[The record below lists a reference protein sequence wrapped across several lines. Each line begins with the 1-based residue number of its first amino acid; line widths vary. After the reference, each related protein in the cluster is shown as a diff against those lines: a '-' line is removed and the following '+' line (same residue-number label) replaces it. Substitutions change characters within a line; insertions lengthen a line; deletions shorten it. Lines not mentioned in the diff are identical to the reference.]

1 MEHGQGL
8 ALPGAERGRNLMKAE
23 RWQQVNDL
31 FQSAAERA
39 PEERAAFLD
48 EACHGDE
55 GLCRE
60 VESLLA
66 SYERAENFIES
77 PAFEVAPE
85 LVTNDRAGAMVGE
98 LIGHYRIESLIG
110 VGGMGEVYLARDER
124 LGRKVALKLLP
135 KRLTA
140 DETQLTRFKTEARSA
155 SALNHPNILTVY
167 EIGAEGNRQFIAMEF
182 IEGMTLRAS
191 LAHGRMNL
199 HAALEIAVQ
208 VASALAAAH
217 ETGVVHRDIKP
228 ENIMLRP
235 DGYAKVLDFGIAK
248 LTEQRSASDH
258 HEVGTTAVLQTRP
271 GLVLGT
277 GHYMSPEQTRGQKVD
292 ARSDI
297 WSLGVVLYEMVGGN
311 PPFRG
316 ETPSDC
322 IASILKTE
330 PPPLS
335 DVLSIVPLKLESILH
350 KALRKNRDER
360 YQTIK
365 EMLADLRNLKGELEV
380 EGSSTQTRARGEF
393 IVSKIKRRKQG
404 LLLAG
409 AAAILASA
417 TVIYS
422 FFFVAPA
429 PAPDEKSIAVLP
441 FENLSSDKE
450 NAYFATGIQDEILTR
465 LAKIATLKV
474 ISRTSTQQYGARPG
488 NLPEIARQ
496 LAVANILEGNVQ
508 KTGDRVHINTQLIR
522 AATDEHLWAESYD
535 RKLENIFGVEA
546 EVATAVAEA
555 LKTKLTGAEQQA
567 LEQRPTNNPEA
578 YDAYLG
584 GLANSLR
591 PGYSRAENDDAIKF
605 FREAVRLDPKFAV
618 AWAWLAHESALG
630 CFNQIGADF
639 QALCEEA
646 KRAAD
651 QAITLQPDFA
661 ESCLAQG
668 YSYYYG
674 QRDYD
679 SAIIWFEKARAL
691 SPKNSQVLGAL
702 ALVNRR
708 KGQWQ
713 RSLEYFR
720 QAMEFDPRNVTL
732 LSDAGDTFRQLR
744 RYGEAL
750 RTYNRLLD
758 MIHDEPHALASK
770 IKIYQNE
777 GDLAASAAMLLL
789 VHPAMPSDLFEA
801 QIDQWTY
808 ERRYADAIA
817 TLKSALEKPDPTATD
832 WDRITVQARLAW
844 LQQVSADISTAR
856 ETWEDVR
863 SKLDQL
869 RGTRTKIFGAEELA
883 LAYVALGDKNK
894 AFAIVKEADAVVAA
908 SKDAMAALF
917 LPRAMVRIA
926 VLAGDK
932 ELAVQELER
941 LAQMS
946 GNPISYG
953 SLKFSPEWDSLR
965 DDPRFEKIVASLAP
979 KK

>member
-1 MEHGQGL
+1 MLME
-8 ALPGAERGRNLMKAE
+8 PG
-23 RWQQVNDL
+23 RWARITDIYH
-31 FQSAAERA
+31 ATIARP
-39 PEERAAFLD
+39 PEERVSFIGQ
-48 EACHGDE
+48 ECHGDE
-55 GLCRE
+55 SLRKQVEAMVKSHERSGDFIETPAFAIAPELLIE
-60 VESLLA
+60 VQTVDLIGQSIGHYQIESLL
-66 SYERAENFIES
+66 
-77 PAFEVAPE
+77 
-85 LVTNDRAGAMVGE
+85 
-98 LIGHYRIESLIG
+98 G

-140 DETQLTRFKTEARSA
+140 DETQLSRFKIEARSA

-167 EIGAEGNRQFIAMEF
+167 EIGAEGNRHFIATEF
-182 IEGMTLRAS
+182 IEGITLRAS
-191 LAHGRMNL
+191 LMRGRLNL
-199 HAALEIAVQ
+199 HDALEIAVQ

-217 ETGVVHRDIKP
+217 EAGVVHRDIKP

-248 LTEQRSASDH
+248 LTEQRPSSDH
-258 HEVGTTAVLQTRP
+258 YDLGTTAVLQTQP

-277 GHYMSPEQTRGQKVD
+277 GHYMSPEQARGQTVD

-297 WSLGVVLYEMVGGN
+297 WSLGVVIYETVAGT

-322 IASILKTE
+322 IASILTAE

-335 DVLSIVPLKLESILH
+335 GVLPDLPLKLESILQ
-350 KALRKNRDER
+350 KALRKNKDER

-365 EMLADLRNLKGELEV
+365 EMLADLRNLKAELEA
-380 EGSSTQTRARGEF
+380 EGSSPQTKVHAES
-393 IVSKIKRRKQG
+393 IVSKIKRHKRG
-404 LLLAG
+404 VLLTL
-409 AAAILASA
+409 AAAILAA
-417 TVIYS
+417 AAFAY
-422 FFFVAPA
+422 FFLFVAP
-429 PAPDEKSIAVLP
+429 PPLPNEKSIAVLP

-450 NAYFATGIQDEILTR
+450 NAYFATAIQDEILTR
-465 LAKIATLKV
+465 LSKIAALKV
-474 ISRTSTQQYGARPG
+474 ISRTSTQQYAARPS

-496 LAVANILEGNVQ
+496 LAVANILEGSVQ
-508 KTGDRVHINTQLIR
+508 KAGDQVRINTQLIR

-555 LKTKLTGAEQQA
+555 LKTKLTGAEQKA

-584 GLANSLR
+584 GLACSLR
-591 PGYSRAENDDAIKF
+591 PGYSRTENEDAIKF
-605 FREAVRLDPKFAV
+605 FREAVRLDPKFAA

-630 CFNQIGADF
+630 YFNQIGADF
-639 QALCEEA
+639 QALGEEA

-651 QAITLQPDFA
+651 QAITLQPDLA

-674 QRDYD
+674 QRDFD
-679 SAIIWFEKARAL
+679 SAIAWFEKARSL
-691 SPKNSQVLGAL
+691 SPKNSQVLEAL

-708 KGQWQ
+708 TGEWQ

-720 QAMEFDPRNVTL
+720 QAMELDPRNATL
-732 LSDAGDTFRQLR
+732 LSDAGDTFRQVH
-744 RYGEAL
+744 RYAEAL

-770 IKIYQNE
+770 IKIYQDE
-777 GDLAASAAMLLL
+777 GDLATAAAMLAPL
-789 VHPAMPSDLFEA
+789 HPAMTSDLFEA
-801 QIDQWTY
+801 QLDQWTY

-817 TLKSALEKPDPTATD
+817 ALKNAVEKPDPTATD
-832 WDRITVQARLAW
+832 DWNRITLEARLAW
-844 LQQVSADISTAR
+844 LQQVSGDISTAR
-856 ETWEDVR
+856 DTWEDVR
-863 SKLDQL
+863 SKLEQL
-869 RGTRTKIFGAEELA
+869 RPTRTKIFGAEELA
-883 LAYVALGDKNK
+883 LAYVSLGDKNK
-894 AFAIVKEADAVVAA
+894 AFAIVKEADAVVPA

-917 LPRAMVRIA
+917 LPRAMARIA
-926 VLAGDK
+926 VLAGEK
-932 ELAVQELER
+932 ELAFQELER

-946 GNPISYG
+946 GNPIGYG
-953 SLKFSPEWDSLR
+953 NLKFSPEWDSLR
-965 DDPRFEKIVASLAP
+965 GDPRFEKIVASLAP
-979 KK
+979 KPSG

>member
-1 MEHGQGL
+1 MNS
-8 ALPGAERGRNLMKAE
+8 GRWK
-23 RWQQVNDL
+23 QVNDL
-31 FQSAAERA
+31 FQSAVERA
-39 PEERAAFLD
+39 PQNRAAFLD
-48 EACHGDE
+48 QACDDDE
-55 GLCRE
+55 ELRRE
-60 VESLLA
+60 VESLLS
-66 SYERAENFIES
+66 SYGRAENFIES

-85 LVTNDRAGAMVGE
+85 FATTVRSGA

-124 LGRKVALKLLP
+124 LGRKAALKLLP
-135 KRLTA
+135 DSLTTDA
-140 DETQLTRFKTEARSA
+140 TQLSRFKNEARSA

-167 EIGAEGNRQFIAMEF
+167 EIGTEGNVQFIATEF
-182 IEGMTLRAS
+182 IEGVTLRAS
-191 LAHGRMNL
+191 LASGRISPN
-199 HAALEIAVQ
+199 AALEIAVQ

-217 ETGVVHRDIKP
+217 EAGVVHRDIKP

-248 LTEQRSASDH
+248 LTAQRP
-258 HEVGTTAVLQTRP
+258 VGTTALLQTRP

-277 GHYMSPEQTRGQKVD
+277 AHYMSPEQARGQNVD

-297 WSLGVVLYEMVGGN
+297 WSLGVVLYEMVGGS

-322 IASILKTE
+322 IASILTKE
-330 PPPLS
+330 LPPLS
-335 DVLSIVPLKLESILH
+335 GLLPDVPVELEAILR
-350 KALRKNRDER
+350 KALRKNSDER

-365 EMLADLRNLKGELEV
+365 EMLADLRNLKGELEA
-380 EGSSTQTRARGEF
+380 EGSSTQTKARAESIASENKGHKRG
-393 IVSKIKRRKQG
+393 K
-404 LLLAG
+404 LLAL
-409 AAAILASA
+409 AAA
-417 TVIYS
+417 TVVAAAVAYS

-429 PAPDEKSIAVLP
+429 SSPDEKSIAVLP

-450 NAYFATGIQDEILTR
+450 NAYFATGIQDEVLTR
-465 LAKIATLKV
+465 LAKIAALKV
-474 ISRTSTQQYGARPG
+474 ISRTSTQQYGSRPG

-496 LAVANILEGNVQ
+496 LAVANILEGSVQ
-508 KTGDRVHINTQLIR
+508 KAGNQVRINTQLIR

-555 LKTKLTGAEQQA
+555 LKTKLTGAEQKA

-591 PGYSRAENDDAIKF
+591 PGYSRAENEDAIKL
-605 FREAVRLDPKFAV
+605 FREAVRLDPKYAI

-639 QALCEEA
+639 HALCEEA

-651 QAITLQPDFA
+651 QAITLQPDLA

-674 QRDYD
+674 QRDFN
-679 SAIIWFEKARAL
+679 SAIAWFEKARSL
-691 SPKNSQVLGAL
+691 SPKNSQALEAL

-708 KGQWQ
+708 TGEWE

-720 QAMEFDPRNVTL
+720 QAMELDPCNVTL
-732 LSDAGDTFRQLR
+732 LSDAGDTFRQVR
-744 RYGEAL
+744 RYAEAL

-777 GDLAASAAMLLL
+777 GDLAAAAAMLSPL
-789 VHPAMPSDLFEA
+789 HPAMTSDLFEA

-817 TLKSALEKPDPTATD
+817 ALKNGLEKPDPTATD
-832 WDRITVQARLAW
+832 DWDAITLEARLAW
-844 LQQVSADISTAR
+844 LQQVSGGISTAR
-856 ETWEDVR
+856 DTWEDVR
-863 SKLDQL
+863 SKLEQL
-869 RGTRTKIFGAEELA
+869 RPTRTKIFGAEELA

-908 SKDAMAALF
+908 SKDALAALF
-917 LPRAMVRIA
+917 LPRATVRIA
-926 VLAGDK
+926 VLAGEK
-932 ELAVQELER
+932 ELAVRELER
-941 LAQMS
+941 LERMPGSA
-946 GNPISYG
+946 ITYG

-965 DDPRFEKIVASLAP
+965 GDPRFEKIVASLAP
-979 KK
+979 RQ

>member
-1 MEHGQGL
+1 MALRRVESRRMLME
-8 ALPGAERGRNLMKAE
+8 PG
-23 RWQQVNDL
+23 RWARITDIYHATIARPL
-31 FQSAAERA
+31 
-39 PEERAAFLD
+39 EERASFVGQ
-48 EACHGDE
+48 ECHGDE
-55 GLCRE
+55 SLRKQ
-60 VESLLA
+60 VEAMVKSH
-66 SYERAENFIES
+66 ERSGDFIES
-77 PAFEVAPE
+77 PAFAIAPE
-85 LVTNDRAGAMVGE
+85 LLLNVQTVDLIGQS
-98 LIGHYRIESLIG
+98 IGHYQIESLLG

-135 KRLTA
+135 ERLTA
-140 DETQLTRFKTEARSA
+140 DETQLSRFKTEARSA

-167 EIGAEGNRQFIAMEF
+167 EIGAEGSRHFIATEF
-182 IEGMTLRAS
+182 IEGTTLRAS
-191 LAHGRMNL
+191 MTRGRMNL
-199 HAALEIAVQ
+199 HDALEIAVQ

-217 ETGVVHRDIKP
+217 ETGVVHRDMKP
-228 ENIMLRP
+228 ENIMVRP

-248 LTEQRSASDH
+248 LTEQRPVPDLD
-258 HEVGTTAVLQTRP
+258 EVGTKAVLQTRP

-277 GHYMSPEQTRGQKVD
+277 ARYMSPEQTRGQTVD

-297 WSLGVVLYEMVGGN
+297 WSLGVVIYEMLAGS
-311 PPFRG
+311 PPFHG

-322 IASILKTE
+322 IASILTTE
-330 PPPLS
+330 APPLS
-335 DVLSIVPLKLESILH
+335 GVLPEVPLNLESIVQ
-350 KALRKNRDER
+350 KALCKNRDER
-360 YQTIK
+360 YHTID
-365 EMLADLRNLKGELEV
+365 EMLADLRNLKGELEA
-380 EGSSTQTRARGEF
+380 EGSSTQTKARAES
-393 IVSKIKRRKQG
+393 IVSKIKRHKQG
-404 LLLAG
+404 VLLAV

-417 TVIYS
+417 AVVYS
-422 FFFVAPA
+422 FFFVAPT
-429 PAPDEKSIAVLP
+429 PSPDEKSIAVLP

-450 NAYFATGIQDEILTR
+450 NAYFATAIQDEILTR
-465 LAKIATLKV
+465 LSKIAALKV
-474 ISRTSTQQYGARPG
+474 ISRTSTQQYGVRPG

-496 LAVANILEGNVQ
+496 LAVANILEGSVQ
-508 KTGDRVHINTQLIR
+508 KAGDQVRINTQLIR

-555 LKTKLTGAEQQA
+555 LKTKLTGAEQKA
-567 LEQRPTNNPEA
+567 LGQRPTNNPEA

-591 PGYSRAENDDAIKF
+591 PGYSRAENDDAINF

-630 CFNQIGADF
+630 YFNQIGADF
-639 QALCEEA
+639 HALGEEA

-651 QAITLQPDFA
+651 QAITLQPDLA

-674 QRDYD
+674 QRDFD
-679 SAIIWFEKARAL
+679 SAIAWFEKARSL
-691 SPKNSQVLGAL
+691 SPKNSQVLEAL

-708 KGQWQ
+708 TGEWQ

-720 QAMEFDPRNVTL
+720 QAMELDPRNVTL

-744 RYGEAL
+744 RYAEAL

-770 IKIYQNE
+770 IKIYQDE
-777 GDLAASAAMLLL
+777 GDLAAAAAMLAPL
-789 VHPAMPSDLFEA
+789 HPAMTSDLFEA

-817 TLKSALEKPDPTATD
+817 ALKDALEKPAPTATD
-832 WDRITVQARLAW
+832 DWNRITLEARLAW
-844 LQQVSADISTAR
+844 LQQVSGDISTAR
-856 ETWEDVR
+856 DTWEDVR
-863 SKLDQL
+863 SKLEQL
-869 RGTRTKIFGAEELA
+869 RATRTKIFGAEELA

-894 AFAIVKEADAVVAA
+894 AFAIVKEADAVVPA
-908 SKDAMAALF
+908 SKDAMAAIF
-917 LPRAMVRIA
+917 LPRTMARIA
-926 VLAGDK
+926 ILAGEK
-932 ELAVQELER
+932 ELAFQELER

-965 DDPRFEKIVASLAP
+965 GDPRFEKIVASLAP
-979 KK
+979 KQ